1 MTDLTDPKC
10 TCARCRTRGLM
21 GPLMLIAIGTI
32 FLLGRFTP
40 HGFRE
45 LWPVLLIVAGIV
57 VWLQSIASGAGHTG
71 A

>member
-1 MTDLTDPKC
+1 MADLSRPKC
-10 TCARCRTRGLM
+10 TCARCRMNGLM

-40 HGFRE
+40 HGFRQ
-45 LWPVLLIVAGIV
+45 LWPVLFIVAGIV
-57 VWLQSIASGAGHTG
+57 LWLQSNASGAGHTG

>member
-1 MTDLTDPKC
+1 M
-10 TCARCRTRGLM
+10 RGLM
-21 GPLMLIAIGTI
+21 GPLMLIAIGTL

-45 LWPVLLIVAGIV
+45 LWPVLFILAGIV
-57 VWLQSIASGAGHTG
+57 LWLQSTASGAGHTG